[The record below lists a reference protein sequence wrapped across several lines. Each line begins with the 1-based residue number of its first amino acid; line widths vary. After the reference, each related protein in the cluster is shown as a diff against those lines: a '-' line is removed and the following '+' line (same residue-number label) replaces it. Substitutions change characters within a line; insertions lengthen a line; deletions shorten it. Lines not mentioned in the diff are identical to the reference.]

1 MSAKRNF
8 IKKSGTIALATVL
21 VGSSLLNT
29 LPFNVYASE
38 AGIKAAA
45 LKAAPANATEVATYD
60 QLKTALLS
68 ANVTDIK
75 LTADI
80 DVTSSFNFTSAK
92 NLYGNGHTINMND
105 YRIGIA
111 KASSVNRIEDLTITN
126 QDIYP
131 LFWSEYSGVQ
141 VTYKNVTSSGEQFVY
156 NNAGTTILEG
166 NIEASSTREEVYQGT
181 TFIIRSGANVN
192 FSSTSGCPALRVYGS
207 VTQEANSDFKVN
219 SKDYAIY
226 GHNSNTQISVA
237 GNMELSSTD
246 EQAIYTSGSGGNM
259 VVKSGAKFK
268 ATSGDKVEEAISLTS
283 GNLTVESGSDFVV
296 NASGVQGAVQ
306 TGGKLVF
313 ENGSNFAITNTNNAG
328 SVFANY
334 AGSSTNIN
342 INSDKGLST
351 WDSGSINTAL
361 PTHNY
366 NDFTTATF
374 DLSGW
379 DKSNLSQKNLTSNSA
394 QFKSQFVSKTTGKLF
409 GGSYAM
415 THIAQTTIDDL
426 TTDSTK
432 VTGSAEPN
440 ATITIK
446 NAAGVTLG
454 TGRVGSD
461 GYYEVTIPKQA
472 AGTEVTATATSNG
485 ISSSAKT
492 TVKQA
497 TIAQTTI
504 AALTTDSTIAS
515 GTAEPNAAIEILA
528 NGEVIGSGTVGSD
541 GKYNI
546 TISQQD
552 VGTRVTA
559 TVTKGTAS
567 SSATTTVTQGSIAQ
581 TTIAG
586 LTTKSTV
593 AEGTAEPNSTIVIKN
608 AAGDTLGSGRVGS
621 DGKYSI
627 TIPKQ
632 SFGTIVT
639 ATATKDGKTSTAQT
653 TVIRGEIAD
662 TTISKVTTE
671 TTNVSGTAEPNATIV
686 LTDQD
691 GNVLKSGRVGS
702 DGAYSM
708 TIAKQAEGTVI
719 TATASADGFTSTAS
733 TIVERDGIDQ
743 TTIDTLTTESTT
755 VSGTAEPNATIVI
768 KDQAGN
774 ELKSGR
780 VGSDGIYSLTIA
792 KQAAGTVVTATATK
806 DGKTSSAQTTV
817 VDDSIPA
824 APTVNE
830 VLDTAT
836 VVSGKALPNADVTVK
851 IGNATYTG
859 KANAQ
864 GNYSITIDKQAA
876 GTDISVT
883 QKNPI
888 NNRVS
893 APKTVKVKDTTL
905 GAPTI
910 AAVSVGDTTVEVTAE
925 PGAKVNLTLPG
936 GSTMSA
942 VANDAGKAVFTISP
956 AAKNNDVFSATQ
968 TGANGKA
975 SPAASVTVIA
985 SVVKTIIINE
995 NITTAFTG
1003 TTQQFTATTTP
1014 EGEAVTW
1021 STSNSNFATVNKT
1034 TGLVTFKAPGT
1045 VTITAKL
1052 ADGTAA
1058 TKKIVVSNATP
1069 DVVEAPIV
1077 ATDIYTTTTSVSGT
1091 AVDASQVIAYVNG
1104 LQIGSATVAA
1114 NGSFTMPIPAQA
1126 ANQTIAFVAENA
1138 KKTVSQPTNVTV
1150 KATTIKINEDITTA
1164 YTGTTK
1170 QLTATTTPAGQDVAW
1185 STSNSNFATVNK
1197 TTGLVT
1203 FKAPGTVTITAKLAD
1218 GTAATKKIVVSNQTV
1233 AAPVVSTVVYDNTTS
1248 ASGTAPAGKVT
1259 AYVNGLP
1266 IGSVAVAADG
1276 TFKVNFPKQPAGTII
1291 NFVAEDAQGTTSAPT
1306 AVTVKGSTVK
1316 INEDVTAG
1324 LVGDSTTLTATSTPA
1339 GQAVTWSTSS
1349 AAIATVSSTGVVAYT
1364 GPGTVTITAKLANGA
1379 TATKTIVVSDL
1390 PQPKLSDVK
1399 ATDTVVN
1406 GTIDTSKYDV
1416 KQILI
1421 LVNGVNKTI
1430 VNVTDGKFSASI
1442 GVQPT
1447 GTVIEARYKD
1457 KDGNYLTADKYVG
1470 KTTVK
1475 SAVSDNINVNDV
1487 NSLQKVVTGKS
1498 TVANAQVRL
1507 FVDGVQ
1513 KRTSTTDADG
1523 NYSFSSGYLKE
1534 GQVVKVELREN
1545 GVVTGTAETV
1555 VVKATEEM
1563 VLDDVTTS
1571 DRFITGKGTENTQF
1585 RLTVNGVTKTV
1596 VTSDA
1601 DGLFSFSTKALPA
1614 GTVVKVEMKS
1624 AGTYS
1629 VSEETTVI
1637 AGEVSDNDLTLDQTD
1652 VGDTKVTGTTK
1663 QPSTQVR
1670 LSINGSTKSTATT
1683 NASGEYTFTVPALK
1697 KGDVVKVEMKVDEV
1711 YAVSKQVTTGDGSG
1725 SDTPDATLNVDAL
1738 LDTATTVTGKTEPN
1752 SQVRISLNDVT
1763 KSVVTSDDNG
1773 NFSYYIGT
1781 LVKDDVV
1788 KVELSVN
1795 GAYSVSKEVTVTSDD
1810 AAKALTVNPVIA
1822 ADKKVTGTATA
1833 SASLRISLNGATKSI
1848 IAADA
1853 EGNFSYNLS
1862 KLVKGDVIKVEMK
1875 VNNVWAVTKE
1885 VTVQ

>member
-29 LPFNVYASE
+29 IPFNVYASE

-45 LKAAPANATEVATYD
+45 LQAAPANATEVATYD
-60 QLKTALLS
+60 QLKAALLNT
-68 ANVTDIK
+68 NVTDIK

-80 DVTSSFNFTSAK
+80 SVTSSFNFTSAK

-131 LFWSEYSGVQ
+131 LFWSEYAGVQ

-166 NIEASSTREEVYQGT
+166 NIKASSTLEEVYQGT
-181 TFIIRSGANVN
+181 TFIIKNGANVD

-219 SKDYAIY
+219 SKDFAIY

-259 VVKSGAKFK
+259 VVKTGAKFK

-283 GNLTVESGSDFVV
+283 GNLTVESGADFVV

-313 ENGSNFAITNTNNAG
+313 ENGSNFAITNTNSVG

-334 AGSSTNIN
+334 AGASTNIN

-351 WDSGSINTAL
+351 WDSGAINTEL

-394 QFKSQFVSKTTGKLF
+394 QFTSQFVSKTTAKLF

-432 VTGSAEPN
+432 AMGVAEPN

-497 TIAQTTI
+497 SIAQTTI
-504 AALTTDSTIAS
+504 AALTTDSTTAT

-541 GKYNI
+541 GKYSI

-559 TVTKGTAS
+559 TATKGTAS

-586 LTTKSTV
+586 LTTKSTA
-593 AEGTAEPNSTIVIKN
+593 AEGTAEPNATIVIKN

-653 TVIRGEIAD
+653 TVVRGEIAD
-662 TTISKVTTE
+662 TTINKVTTE

-743 TTIDTLTTESTT
+743 TTIDALTTESTT

-792 KQAAGTVVTATATK
+792 KQAEGTVVTATATLSGKTSSASTTVIRDGIAPTTIGALTADSTTATGTAEPNATIAIKVGTTTIATGTVGSDGKYSVTIPKQAEGTVVTATATKSGKTASVNTTVTAGQTIAQTTIAALTNTSTVVSGTAEPNATIEIKNAAGTTIGSGTVGSDGKYSVTIPAQATGAVVTATATK
-806 DGKTSSAQTTV
+806 DGKTSSASTTV
-817 VDDSIPA
+817 
-824 APTVNE
+824 T
-830 VLDTAT
+830 
-836 VVSGKALPNADVTVK
+836 
-851 IGNATYTG
+851 
-859 KANAQ
+859 
-864 GNYSITIDKQAA
+864 KQAA
-876 GTDISVT
+876 GSVVVNEAYYVGYDSSIKATVSGDATKVYLLVGDTKYTTVPVVGSFTYYAKDKITSTTQNAYLVALDASGKELSRAKVTLKDGNLLRGTVTADQFIVGASNYVTGAFTGAVTKVGISVDGT
-883 QKNPI
+883 VYPAVAVGTGNKLQYYAKDKITSTDAVVKLIGYNSEGKAIATTDVSVAGPESLVGTITPNPTNFAISTDSYVKGTYTGNVKTIALVVNGVESAKVGVVDGTTWQYYAKGKII
-888 NNRVS
+888 NPTDVVS
-893 APKTVKVKDTTL
+893 VKAYNAAGTLVDTETITVSQNPAGQSTITPVAFKLNTDTFVKGTFTGSVKYVALKVGDVTSSKVAVVDGSNWQYYAKDKITDATTPVSVIGYDSTGTKIAEAAVTINPEAASTMTATTYKLGDGNVTGTFTGSVKYVAAKINGVVYGKVPVNATDKTFQYYIKDKVTSKDDEIVVL
-905 GAPTI
+905 GYDATGAVVAQATATIDPGVAPTMTVDDFVI
-910 AAVSVGDTTVEVTAE
+910 GTSKEVTGTYTGGIKYVGIKVGDTTYS
-925 PGAKVNLTLPG
+925 KVP
-936 GSTMSA
+936 
-942 VANDAGKAVFTISP
+942 VATDGTYKYY
-956 AAKNNDVFSATQ
+956 AKNLITDATQ
-968 TGANGKA
+968 T
-975 SPAASVTVIA
+975 VTVL
-985 SVVKTIIINE
+985 
-995 NITTAFTG
+995 G
-1003 TTQQFTATTTP
+1003 
-1014 EGEAVTW
+1014 
-1021 STSNSNFATVNKT
+1021 
-1034 TGLVTFKAPGT
+1034 
-1045 VTITAKL
+1045 
-1052 ADGTAA
+1052 
-1058 TKKIVVSNATP
+1058 
-1069 DVVEAPIV
+1069 
-1077 ATDIYTTTTSVSGT
+1077 Y
-1091 AVDASQVIAYVNG
+1091 DA
-1104 LQIGSATVAA
+1104 
-1114 NGSFTMPIPAQA
+1114 
-1126 ANQTIAFVAENA
+1126 
-1138 KKTVSQPTNVTV
+1138 
-1150 KATTIKINEDITTA
+1150 
-1164 YTGTTK
+1164 
-1170 QLTATTTPAGQDVAW
+1170 
-1185 STSNSNFATVNK
+1185 
-1197 TTGLVT
+1197 
-1203 FKAPGTVTITAKLAD
+1203 
-1218 GTAATKKIVVSNQTV
+1218 
-1233 AAPVVSTVVYDNTTS
+1233 
-1248 ASGTAPAGKVT
+1248 
-1259 AYVNGLP
+1259 
-1266 IGSVAVAADG
+1266 
-1276 TFKVNFPKQPAGTII
+1276 
-1291 NFVAEDAQGTTSAPT
+1291 
-1306 AVTVKGSTVK
+1306 
-1316 INEDVTAG
+1316 AG
-1324 LVGDSTTLTATSTPA
+1324 LA
-1339 GQAVTWSTSS
+1339 
-1349 AAIATVSSTGVVAYT
+1349 
-1364 GPGTVTITAKLANGA
+1364 
-1379 TATKTIVVSDL
+1379 
-1390 PQPKLSDVK
+1390 
-1399 ATDTVVN
+1399 
-1406 GTIDTSKYDV
+1406 
-1416 KQILI
+1416 
-1421 LVNGVNKTI
+1421 
-1430 VNVTDGKFSASI
+1430 
-1442 GVQPT
+1442 
-1447 GTVIEARYKD
+1447 
-1457 KDGNYLTADKYVG
+1457 
-1470 KTTVK
+1470 
-1475 SAVSDNINVNDV
+1475 
-1487 NSLQKVVTGKS
+1487 LQ
-1498 TVANAQVRL
+1498 
-1507 FVDGVQ
+1507 
-1513 KRTSTTDADG
+1513 
-1523 NYSFSSGYLKE
+1523 E
-1534 GQVVKVELREN
+1534 EVKV
-1545 GVVTGTAETV
+1545 
-1555 VVKATEEM
+1555 
-1563 VLDDVTTS
+1563 
-1571 DRFITGKGTENTQF
+1571 Q
-1585 RLTVNGVTKTV
+1585 
-1596 VTSDA
+1596 
-1601 DGLFSFSTKALPA
+1601 
-1614 GTVVKVEMKS
+1614 
-1624 AGTYS
+1624 
-1629 VSEETTVI
+1629 
-1637 AGEVSDNDLTLDQTD
+1637 
-1652 VGDTKVTGTTK
+1652 
-1663 QPSTQVR
+1663 
-1670 LSINGSTKSTATT
+1670 
-1683 NASGEYTFTVPALK
+1683 
-1697 KGDVVKVEMKVDEV
+1697 
-1711 YAVSKQVTTGDGSG
+1711 
-1725 SDTPDATLNVDAL
+1725 
-1738 LDTATTVTGKTEPN
+1738 
-1752 SQVRISLNDVT
+1752 
-1763 KSVVTSDDNG
+1763 
-1773 NFSYYIGT
+1773 
-1781 LVKDDVV
+1781 
-1788 KVELSVN
+1788 
-1795 GAYSVSKEVTVTSDD
+1795 
-1810 AAKALTVNPVIA
+1810 
-1822 ADKKVTGTATA
+1822 
-1833 SASLRISLNGATKSI
+1833 
-1848 IAADA
+1848 
-1853 EGNFSYNLS
+1853 
-1862 KLVKGDVIKVEMK
+1862 
-1875 VNNVWAVTKE
+1875 
-1885 VTVQ
+1885 

>member
-29 LPFNVYASE
+29 IPFNVYASE

-45 LKAAPANATEVATYD
+45 LQAAPANATEVATYA
-60 QLKTALLS
+60 QLKAALLDT
-68 ANVTDIK
+68 NVTDIK

-80 DVTSSFNFTSAK
+80 SVTSSFNFTSAK

-131 LFWSEYSGVQ
+131 LFWSEYAGVQ

-166 NIEASSTREEVYQGT
+166 NIKASSTLEEVYQGT
-181 TFIIRSGANVN
+181 TFIIKNGANVD
-192 FSSTSGCPALRVYGS
+192 FSSTSGCPALRVYRS

-268 ATSGDKVEEAISLTS
+268 ATSGDKVEEAISITS

-351 WDSGSINTAL
+351 WDSGSINTEL

-497 TIAQTTI
+497 SIAQTTI
-504 AALTTDSTIAS
+504 AALTTDSTTAT

-541 GKYNI
+541 GKYSI

-559 TVTKGTAS
+559 TATKGTAS

-586 LTTKSTV
+586 LTTKSTA
-593 AEGTAEPNSTIVIKN
+593 AEGTAEPNATIVIKN

-653 TVIRGEIAD
+653 TVVRGEIAD
-662 TTISKVTTE
+662 TTINKVTTE

-743 TTIDTLTTESTT
+743 TTIDALTTESTT

-792 KQAAGTVVTATATK
+792 KQAEGTVVTATATLSGKTSSASTTVIRDGIAPTTIGALTADSTTATGTAEPNATIAIKVGTTTIATGTVGSDGKYSVTIPKQAEGTVVTATATKSGKTASVNTTVTAGQTIAQTTIAALTNTSTVVPGTAEPNATIEIKNAAGTTIGSGTVGSDGKYSVTIPAQATGTVVTATATK
-806 DGKTSSAQTTV
+806 DGKTSSASTTV
-817 VDDSIPA
+817 
-824 APTVNE
+824 T
-830 VLDTAT
+830 
-836 VVSGKALPNADVTVK
+836 
-851 IGNATYTG
+851 
-859 KANAQ
+859 
-864 GNYSITIDKQAA
+864 KQAA
-876 GTDISVT
+876 GSVVVNDAYYVGYDSSIKATVSGDATKVYLLVGDTQYTTVPVVGSFTYYAKDKITSTTQNAYLVALDSSGKELSRAKVTLKDGNLLRGTVTADQFIVGASSYVTGAFTGAVTKVGISVDGT
-883 QKNPI
+883 VYPAVAVGTGNKLQYYAKDKITSTDAVVKLIGYNSEGKEIATTDVSVAGPESLVGTITANPTNFAISTDSYVKGTYTGNVKTIALVVNGVESAKVGVVDGTTWQYYAKGKII
-888 NNRVS
+888 NPTDVVS
-893 APKTVKVKDTTL
+893 VKAYNAAGTLVDTKTITVSQNPAGQSTITPVAFKLNTDTFVKGTFTGSVKYVALKVGDVTSSKVAVVDGSNWQYYAKDKITDATTPVSVIGYDSTGTIIAEAAVTINPEAVSTMTATTYKL
-905 GAPTI
+905 GDGNVTGTFTGSVKYVAAKINGVVYGKVPVNATDKTFQYYIKDKVTSKDDEIVVLGYDATGAVVAQATATIDPGVAPTMTVDDFVI
-910 AAVSVGDTTVEVTAE
+910 GTSKEVTGTYTGGIKYVGIKVGDTTYS
-925 PGAKVNLTLPG
+925 KVP
-936 GSTMSA
+936 
-942 VANDAGKAVFTISP
+942 VATDGTYKYY
-956 AAKNNDVFSATQ
+956 AKNLITDATQ
-968 TGANGKA
+968 T
-975 SPAASVTVIA
+975 VTVL
-985 SVVKTIIINE
+985 
-995 NITTAFTG
+995 G
-1003 TTQQFTATTTP
+1003 
-1014 EGEAVTW
+1014 
-1021 STSNSNFATVNKT
+1021 
-1034 TGLVTFKAPGT
+1034 
-1045 VTITAKL
+1045 
-1052 ADGTAA
+1052 
-1058 TKKIVVSNATP
+1058 
-1069 DVVEAPIV
+1069 
-1077 ATDIYTTTTSVSGT
+1077 Y
-1091 AVDASQVIAYVNG
+1091 DA
-1104 LQIGSATVAA
+1104 
-1114 NGSFTMPIPAQA
+1114 
-1126 ANQTIAFVAENA
+1126 
-1138 KKTVSQPTNVTV
+1138 
-1150 KATTIKINEDITTA
+1150 
-1164 YTGTTK
+1164 
-1170 QLTATTTPAGQDVAW
+1170 
-1185 STSNSNFATVNK
+1185 
-1197 TTGLVT
+1197 
-1203 FKAPGTVTITAKLAD
+1203 
-1218 GTAATKKIVVSNQTV
+1218 
-1233 AAPVVSTVVYDNTTS
+1233 
-1248 ASGTAPAGKVT
+1248 
-1259 AYVNGLP
+1259 
-1266 IGSVAVAADG
+1266 
-1276 TFKVNFPKQPAGTII
+1276 
-1291 NFVAEDAQGTTSAPT
+1291 
-1306 AVTVKGSTVK
+1306 
-1316 INEDVTAG
+1316 AG
-1324 LVGDSTTLTATSTPA
+1324 LA
-1339 GQAVTWSTSS
+1339 
-1349 AAIATVSSTGVVAYT
+1349 
-1364 GPGTVTITAKLANGA
+1364 
-1379 TATKTIVVSDL
+1379 
-1390 PQPKLSDVK
+1390 
-1399 ATDTVVN
+1399 
-1406 GTIDTSKYDV
+1406 
-1416 KQILI
+1416 
-1421 LVNGVNKTI
+1421 
-1430 VNVTDGKFSASI
+1430 
-1442 GVQPT
+1442 
-1447 GTVIEARYKD
+1447 
-1457 KDGNYLTADKYVG
+1457 
-1470 KTTVK
+1470 
-1475 SAVSDNINVNDV
+1475 
-1487 NSLQKVVTGKS
+1487 LQ
-1498 TVANAQVRL
+1498 
-1507 FVDGVQ
+1507 
-1513 KRTSTTDADG
+1513 
-1523 NYSFSSGYLKE
+1523 E
-1534 GQVVKVELREN
+1534 EVKV
-1545 GVVTGTAETV
+1545 
-1555 VVKATEEM
+1555 
-1563 VLDDVTTS
+1563 
-1571 DRFITGKGTENTQF
+1571 Q
-1585 RLTVNGVTKTV
+1585 
-1596 VTSDA
+1596 
-1601 DGLFSFSTKALPA
+1601 
-1614 GTVVKVEMKS
+1614 
-1624 AGTYS
+1624 
-1629 VSEETTVI
+1629 
-1637 AGEVSDNDLTLDQTD
+1637 
-1652 VGDTKVTGTTK
+1652 
-1663 QPSTQVR
+1663 
-1670 LSINGSTKSTATT
+1670 
-1683 NASGEYTFTVPALK
+1683 
-1697 KGDVVKVEMKVDEV
+1697 
-1711 YAVSKQVTTGDGSG
+1711 
-1725 SDTPDATLNVDAL
+1725 
-1738 LDTATTVTGKTEPN
+1738 
-1752 SQVRISLNDVT
+1752 
-1763 KSVVTSDDNG
+1763 
-1773 NFSYYIGT
+1773 
-1781 LVKDDVV
+1781 
-1788 KVELSVN
+1788 
-1795 GAYSVSKEVTVTSDD
+1795 
-1810 AAKALTVNPVIA
+1810 
-1822 ADKKVTGTATA
+1822 
-1833 SASLRISLNGATKSI
+1833 
-1848 IAADA
+1848 
-1853 EGNFSYNLS
+1853 
-1862 KLVKGDVIKVEMK
+1862 
-1875 VNNVWAVTKE
+1875 
-1885 VTVQ
+1885 

>member
-29 LPFNVYASE
+29 IPFNVYASE

-45 LKAAPANATEVATYD
+45 LQAAPANATEVATYD
-60 QLKTALLS
+60 QLKAALLDT
-68 ANVTDIK
+68 NVTDIK

-80 DVTSSFNFTSAK
+80 SVTSSFNFKSAK

-131 LFWSEYSGVQ
+131 LFWSEYAGVQ

-166 NIEASSTREEVYQGT
+166 NIKASSTLEEVYQGT
-181 TFIIRSGANVN
+181 TFIIKNGANVD

-268 ATSGDKVEEAISLTS
+268 ATSGDKVEEAISITS

-351 WDSGSINTAL
+351 WDSGSINTEL

-394 QFKSQFVSKTTGKLF
+394 QFKSQFVSKTTAKLF

-432 VTGSAEPN
+432 AMGVAEPN

-497 TIAQTTI
+497 SIAQTTI
-504 AALTTDSTIAS
+504 AALTTDSTTAT

-541 GKYNI
+541 GKYSI

-559 TVTKGTAS
+559 TATKGTAS

-586 LTTKSTV
+586 LTTKSTA
-593 AEGTAEPNSTIVIKN
+593 AEGTAEPNATIVIKN

-653 TVIRGEIAD
+653 TVVRGEIAD
-662 TTISKVTTE
+662 TTINKVTTE

-743 TTIDTLTTESTT
+743 TTIDALTTESTT

-792 KQAAGTVVTATATK
+792 KQAEGTVVTATATLSGKTSSASTTVIRDGIAPTTIGALTADSTTATGTAEPNATIAIKVGTTTIATGTVGSDGKYSVTIPKQAEGTVVTATATKSGKTASVNTTVTAGQTIAQTTIAALTNTSTVVSGTAEPNATIEIKNAAGTTIGSGTVGSDGKYSVTIPAQATGTVVTATATK
-806 DGKTSSAQTTV
+806 DGKTSSASTTV
-817 VDDSIPA
+817 
-824 APTVNE
+824 T
-830 VLDTAT
+830 
-836 VVSGKALPNADVTVK
+836 
-851 IGNATYTG
+851 
-859 KANAQ
+859 
-864 GNYSITIDKQAA
+864 KQAA
-876 GTDISVT
+876 GSVVVNDAYYVGYDSSIKATVSGDATKVYLLVGDTQYTTVPVVGSFTYYAKDKITSTTQNAYLVALDSSGKELSRAKVTLKDGNLLRGTVTADQFIVGASNYVTGAFTGAVTKVGISVNGT
-883 QKNPI
+883 VYPAVAVGTGNKLQYYAKDKITSTDAVVKLIGYNSEGKEIATTDVSVAGPESLVGTITPNPTNFAISTDSYVKGTYTGNVKTIALVVNGVESAKVGVVDGTTWQYYAKGKII
-888 NNRVS
+888 NPTDVVS
-893 APKTVKVKDTTL
+893 VKAYNAAGTLVDTKTITVSQNPAGQSTITPVAFKLNTDTFVKGTFTGSVKYVALKVGDVTSSKVAVVDGSNWQYYAKDKITDATTPVSVIGYDSTGTIIAEAAVTINPEAASTMTATTYKL
-905 GAPTI
+905 GDGNVTGTFTGSVKYVAAKINGVVYGKVPVNATDKTFQYYIKDKVTSKDDEIVVLGYDATGAVVAQATATIDPGVAPTMTVDDFVI
-910 AAVSVGDTTVEVTAE
+910 GTSKEVTGTYTGGIKYVGIKVGDTTYS
-925 PGAKVNLTLPG
+925 KVP
-936 GSTMSA
+936 
-942 VANDAGKAVFTISP
+942 VATDGTYKYY
-956 AAKNNDVFSATQ
+956 AKNLITDATQ
-968 TGANGKA
+968 T
-975 SPAASVTVIA
+975 VTVL
-985 SVVKTIIINE
+985 
-995 NITTAFTG
+995 G
-1003 TTQQFTATTTP
+1003 
-1014 EGEAVTW
+1014 
-1021 STSNSNFATVNKT
+1021 
-1034 TGLVTFKAPGT
+1034 
-1045 VTITAKL
+1045 
-1052 ADGTAA
+1052 
-1058 TKKIVVSNATP
+1058 
-1069 DVVEAPIV
+1069 
-1077 ATDIYTTTTSVSGT
+1077 Y
-1091 AVDASQVIAYVNG
+1091 DA
-1104 LQIGSATVAA
+1104 
-1114 NGSFTMPIPAQA
+1114 
-1126 ANQTIAFVAENA
+1126 
-1138 KKTVSQPTNVTV
+1138 
-1150 KATTIKINEDITTA
+1150 
-1164 YTGTTK
+1164 
-1170 QLTATTTPAGQDVAW
+1170 
-1185 STSNSNFATVNK
+1185 
-1197 TTGLVT
+1197 
-1203 FKAPGTVTITAKLAD
+1203 
-1218 GTAATKKIVVSNQTV
+1218 
-1233 AAPVVSTVVYDNTTS
+1233 
-1248 ASGTAPAGKVT
+1248 
-1259 AYVNGLP
+1259 
-1266 IGSVAVAADG
+1266 
-1276 TFKVNFPKQPAGTII
+1276 
-1291 NFVAEDAQGTTSAPT
+1291 
-1306 AVTVKGSTVK
+1306 
-1316 INEDVTAG
+1316 AG
-1324 LVGDSTTLTATSTPA
+1324 LA
-1339 GQAVTWSTSS
+1339 
-1349 AAIATVSSTGVVAYT
+1349 
-1364 GPGTVTITAKLANGA
+1364 
-1379 TATKTIVVSDL
+1379 
-1390 PQPKLSDVK
+1390 
-1399 ATDTVVN
+1399 
-1406 GTIDTSKYDV
+1406 
-1416 KQILI
+1416 
-1421 LVNGVNKTI
+1421 
-1430 VNVTDGKFSASI
+1430 
-1442 GVQPT
+1442 
-1447 GTVIEARYKD
+1447 
-1457 KDGNYLTADKYVG
+1457 
-1470 KTTVK
+1470 
-1475 SAVSDNINVNDV
+1475 
-1487 NSLQKVVTGKS
+1487 LQ
-1498 TVANAQVRL
+1498 
-1507 FVDGVQ
+1507 
-1513 KRTSTTDADG
+1513 
-1523 NYSFSSGYLKE
+1523 E
-1534 GQVVKVELREN
+1534 EVKV
-1545 GVVTGTAETV
+1545 
-1555 VVKATEEM
+1555 
-1563 VLDDVTTS
+1563 
-1571 DRFITGKGTENTQF
+1571 Q
-1585 RLTVNGVTKTV
+1585 
-1596 VTSDA
+1596 
-1601 DGLFSFSTKALPA
+1601 
-1614 GTVVKVEMKS
+1614 
-1624 AGTYS
+1624 
-1629 VSEETTVI
+1629 
-1637 AGEVSDNDLTLDQTD
+1637 
-1652 VGDTKVTGTTK
+1652 
-1663 QPSTQVR
+1663 
-1670 LSINGSTKSTATT
+1670 
-1683 NASGEYTFTVPALK
+1683 
-1697 KGDVVKVEMKVDEV
+1697 
-1711 YAVSKQVTTGDGSG
+1711 
-1725 SDTPDATLNVDAL
+1725 
-1738 LDTATTVTGKTEPN
+1738 
-1752 SQVRISLNDVT
+1752 
-1763 KSVVTSDDNG
+1763 
-1773 NFSYYIGT
+1773 
-1781 LVKDDVV
+1781 
-1788 KVELSVN
+1788 
-1795 GAYSVSKEVTVTSDD
+1795 
-1810 AAKALTVNPVIA
+1810 
-1822 ADKKVTGTATA
+1822 
-1833 SASLRISLNGATKSI
+1833 
-1848 IAADA
+1848 
-1853 EGNFSYNLS
+1853 
-1862 KLVKGDVIKVEMK
+1862 
-1875 VNNVWAVTKE
+1875 
-1885 VTVQ
+1885 

>member
-29 LPFNVYASE
+29 IPFNVYASE

-45 LKAAPANATEVATYD
+45 LQAAPANATEVATYD
-60 QLKTALLS
+60 QLKAALLNT
-68 ANVTDIK
+68 NVTDIK

-80 DVTSSFNFTSAK
+80 SVTSSFNFTSAK

-131 LFWSEYSGVQ
+131 LFWSEYAGVQ

-166 NIEASSTREEVYQGT
+166 NIKASSTLEEVYQGT
-181 TFIIRSGANVN
+181 TFIIKNGANVD

-219 SKDYAIY
+219 SKYFAIY

-259 VVKSGAKFK
+259 VVKTGAKFK

-283 GNLTVESGSDFVV
+283 GNLTVESGADFVV

-313 ENGSNFAITNTNNAG
+313 ENGSNFAITNTNSVG

-351 WDSGSINTAL
+351 WDSGAINTEL

-394 QFKSQFVSKTTGKLF
+394 QFTSQFVSKTTAKLF

-432 VTGSAEPN
+432 TMGVAEPN

-485 ISSSAKT
+485 ISSSATT

-497 TIAQTTI
+497 SIAQTTI
-504 AALTTDSTIAS
+504 AALTTDSTTAT

-541 GKYNI
+541 GKYSI

-559 TVTKGTAS
+559 TATKGTAS

-586 LTTKSTV
+586 LTTKSTA
-593 AEGTAEPNSTIVIKN
+593 AEGTAEPNATIVIKN

-653 TVIRGEIAD
+653 TVVRGEIAD
-662 TTISKVTTE
+662 TTINKVTTE

-743 TTIDTLTTESTT
+743 TTIDALTTESTT

-792 KQAAGTVVTATATK
+792 KQAEGTVVTATATLSGKTSSASTTVIRDGIAPTTIGALTADSTTATGTAEPNATIAIKVGTTTIATGTVGSDGKYSVTIPKQAEGTVVTATATKSGKTASVNTTVTAGQTIAQTTIEALTNTSTVVSGTAEPNATIEIKNAAGTTIGSGTVGSDGKYSVTIPAQATGTVVTATATK
-806 DGKTSSAQTTV
+806 DGKTSSASTTV
-817 VDDSIPA
+817 
-824 APTVNE
+824 T
-830 VLDTAT
+830 
-836 VVSGKALPNADVTVK
+836 
-851 IGNATYTG
+851 
-859 KANAQ
+859 
-864 GNYSITIDKQAA
+864 KQAA
-876 GTDISVT
+876 GSVVVNEAYYVGYDSSIKATVSGDATKVYLLVGDTKYTTVPVSGSFTYYAKDKITSTTQNAYLVALDASGKELSRAKVTLKDGNLLRGTVTADQFIVGASNYVTGAFTGAVTKVGISVDGT
-883 QKNPI
+883 VYPAVAVGTGNKLQYYAKDKITSTDAVVKLIGYNSEGKAIATTDVSVAGPESLVGTITPNPTNFAISTDSYIKGTYTGNVKTIALVVNGVEFAKVGVVDGTTWQYYAKGKII
-888 NNRVS
+888 NPTDVVS
-893 APKTVKVKDTTL
+893 VKAYNAAGTLVDTKTITVSQNPAGQSTITPVAFKLNTDTFVKGTFTGSVRYVALKVGDVTSSKVAVVDGSNWQYYAKDKITDATTPVSVIGYDSTGTKIAEAAVTINPEAASTMTATTYKLGDGNVTGTFTGSVKYVAAKINGVVYGKVPVNATDKTFQYYIKDKVTSKDDEIIML
-905 GAPTI
+905 GYDATGAVVAQATATIDPGVAPTMTADEFVI
-910 AAVSVGDTTVEVTAE
+910 GTSKEVTGTYTGGIKYVGIKVGDTTYS
-925 PGAKVNLTLPG
+925 KVP
-936 GSTMSA
+936 
-942 VANDAGKAVFTISP
+942 VATDGTYKYY
-956 AAKNNDVFSATQ
+956 AKNLITDATQ
-968 TGANGKA
+968 T
-975 SPAASVTVIA
+975 VTVL
-985 SVVKTIIINE
+985 
-995 NITTAFTG
+995 G
-1003 TTQQFTATTTP
+1003 
-1014 EGEAVTW
+1014 
-1021 STSNSNFATVNKT
+1021 
-1034 TGLVTFKAPGT
+1034 
-1045 VTITAKL
+1045 
-1052 ADGTAA
+1052 
-1058 TKKIVVSNATP
+1058 
-1069 DVVEAPIV
+1069 
-1077 ATDIYTTTTSVSGT
+1077 Y
-1091 AVDASQVIAYVNG
+1091 DA
-1104 LQIGSATVAA
+1104 
-1114 NGSFTMPIPAQA
+1114 
-1126 ANQTIAFVAENA
+1126 
-1138 KKTVSQPTNVTV
+1138 
-1150 KATTIKINEDITTA
+1150 
-1164 YTGTTK
+1164 
-1170 QLTATTTPAGQDVAW
+1170 
-1185 STSNSNFATVNK
+1185 
-1197 TTGLVT
+1197 
-1203 FKAPGTVTITAKLAD
+1203 
-1218 GTAATKKIVVSNQTV
+1218 
-1233 AAPVVSTVVYDNTTS
+1233 
-1248 ASGTAPAGKVT
+1248 
-1259 AYVNGLP
+1259 
-1266 IGSVAVAADG
+1266 
-1276 TFKVNFPKQPAGTII
+1276 
-1291 NFVAEDAQGTTSAPT
+1291 
-1306 AVTVKGSTVK
+1306 
-1316 INEDVTAG
+1316 AG
-1324 LVGDSTTLTATSTPA
+1324 LA
-1339 GQAVTWSTSS
+1339 
-1349 AAIATVSSTGVVAYT
+1349 
-1364 GPGTVTITAKLANGA
+1364 
-1379 TATKTIVVSDL
+1379 
-1390 PQPKLSDVK
+1390 
-1399 ATDTVVN
+1399 
-1406 GTIDTSKYDV
+1406 
-1416 KQILI
+1416 
-1421 LVNGVNKTI
+1421 
-1430 VNVTDGKFSASI
+1430 
-1442 GVQPT
+1442 
-1447 GTVIEARYKD
+1447 
-1457 KDGNYLTADKYVG
+1457 
-1470 KTTVK
+1470 
-1475 SAVSDNINVNDV
+1475 
-1487 NSLQKVVTGKS
+1487 LQ
-1498 TVANAQVRL
+1498 
-1507 FVDGVQ
+1507 
-1513 KRTSTTDADG
+1513 
-1523 NYSFSSGYLKE
+1523 E
-1534 GQVVKVELREN
+1534 
-1545 GVVTGTAETV
+1545 
-1555 VVKATEEM
+1555 
-1563 VLDDVTTS
+1563 
-1571 DRFITGKGTENTQF
+1571 
-1585 RLTVNGVTKTV
+1585 
-1596 VTSDA
+1596 
-1601 DGLFSFSTKALPA
+1601 
-1614 GTVVKVEMKS
+1614 
-1624 AGTYS
+1624 
-1629 VSEETTVI
+1629 
-1637 AGEVSDNDLTLDQTD
+1637 
-1652 VGDTKVTGTTK
+1652 
-1663 QPSTQVR
+1663 
-1670 LSINGSTKSTATT
+1670 
-1683 NASGEYTFTVPALK
+1683 
-1697 KGDVVKVEMKVDEV
+1697 
-1711 YAVSKQVTTGDGSG
+1711 
-1725 SDTPDATLNVDAL
+1725 
-1738 LDTATTVTGKTEPN
+1738 
-1752 SQVRISLNDVT
+1752 
-1763 KSVVTSDDNG
+1763 
-1773 NFSYYIGT
+1773 
-1781 LVKDDVV
+1781 
-1788 KVELSVN
+1788 
-1795 GAYSVSKEVTVTSDD
+1795 EVTV
-1810 AAKALTVNPVIA
+1810 
-1822 ADKKVTGTATA
+1822 
-1833 SASLRISLNGATKSI
+1833 R
-1848 IAADA
+1848 
-1853 EGNFSYNLS
+1853 
-1862 KLVKGDVIKVEMK
+1862 
-1875 VNNVWAVTKE
+1875 
-1885 VTVQ
+1885 